1 MNMPVRLLKFL
12 PALLALSFA
21 GMACAGLDPVEQR
34 IVAAVNAELPADVA
48 LLEKV
53 ININSGTMNFAGVR
67 QVGEEFDK
75 AFTELG
81 FDTQWVEGERFN
93 RAGHLVASHGDK
105 GVKVLMIGHLD
116 TVFAPDSPFQRY
128 EPLDG
133 NRVRGPGITD
143 MKGGD
148 VIIVSALKALRSAG
162 VLDELS
168 IRVVLM
174 GDEENRGEPHE
185 IANAALIEAANWAD
199 VAIGFE
205 DGDGNPETI
214 VVSRRGSTSWQLK
227 VSGTPAHSSQVFQPE
242 VGYGAIYETARIL
255 DGFRTALSAEPNLTF
270 NPGVIVGGTDTALD
284 EDTSAGTAFGKENVV
299 ARSVLVNGDIR
310 ALSPQQLV
318 DAKAKMQEIVAA
330 HLNGTGATL
339 EFSDSYPPLAPSEG
353 NYRLL
358 GMYDAVSQDLGF
370 GPVAAVDP
378 RKAGAADVSF
388 TSGLVEMAIDGA
400 GLMGW
405 GGHTDDEI
413 ADMATLPQQTQRM
426 AVLLYRLATPKN
438 PN

>member
-81 FDTQWVEGERFN
+81 FTAQWIDGEGFD

-227 VSGTPAHSSQVFQPE
+227 VTGTPAHSSQVFQPE

-318 DAKAKMQEIVAA
+318 DAKSKMQEIVAA

-413 ADMATLPQQTQRM
+413 ADMNTLPQQTQRM

>member
-12 PALLALSFA
+12 PALLAFFFA
-21 GMACAGLDPVEQR
+21 GMACAELDSVEQR

-53 ININSGTMNFAGVR
+53 ININSGTMNFAGVK

-81 FDTQWVEGERFN
+81 FDTKWVEGERFN

-148 VIIVSALKALRSAG
+148 VVIISALRALKAAG

-174 GDEENRGEPHE
+174 GDEENRGEPMD
-185 IANAALIEAANWAD
+185 IANAALIEAAEWAD

-227 VSGTPAHSSQVFQPE
+227 VTGTPAHSSQVFQPE

-270 NPGVIVGGTDTALD
+270 NPGVIVGGTDTVLD
-284 EDTSAGTAFGKENVV
+284 ADTSAGTAFGKENVV

-310 ALSPQQLV
+310 ALSPEQLV
-318 DAKAKMQEIVAA
+318 DAKARMQEIVSA
-330 HLNGTGATL
+330 HLAGTDATL

-358 GMYDAVSQDLGF
+358 GMYDGVSQDLGF

-378 RKAGAADVSF
+378 RKAGAADISF

-405 GGHTDDEI
+405 GGHTEDEI
-413 ADMATLPQQTQRM
+413 ADMNTLPQQSQRM

>member
-81 FDTQWVEGERFN
+81 FTAQWIDGEGFD

-284 EDTSAGTAFGKENVV
+284 EDTSAGTAFSKENVV

>member
-1 MNMPVRLLKFL
+1 MKVLSVFL
-12 PALLALSFA
+12 SIFLVSGCIASAPSVAAE
-21 GMACAGLDPVEQR
+21 LDPVEAK
-34 IVAAVNAELPADVA
+34 IIAAVDADQAHAVA

-67 QVGEEFDK
+67 RVGQVFQDEFD
-75 AFTELG
+75 ALG
-81 FDTQWVEGERFN
+81 FETRWIEGEDFN

-116 TVFAPDSPFQRY
+116 TVFAPDSPFQSY

-148 VIIVSALKALRSAG
+148 VIIVSALKALRSVG

-174 GDEENRGEPHE
+174 GDEENRGEPQK
-185 IANAALIEAANWAD
+185 IANAVLIEAANWAD

-227 VSGTPAHSSQVFQPE
+227 VTGTPAHSSQVFQPE

-284 EDTSAGTAFGKENVV
+284 EDTSAGTAFGKGNVV

-310 ALSPQQLV
+310 ALSPEQLV
-318 DAKAKMQEIVAA
+318 AAKAKMQEIVAA

-339 EFSDSYPPLAPSEG
+339 AFSDGYPPLAPSEG

-413 ADMATLPQQTQRM
+413 ADMATLPQQSKRA

>member
-1 MNMPVRLLKFL
+1 MKVLSLFL
-12 PALLALSFA
+12 SVFVVSGCLASA
-21 GMACAGLDPVEQR
+21 P
-34 IVAAVNAELPADVA
+34 VAAAEVNETEAKIIAAVDADQAHALA

-67 QVGEEFDK
+67 QVGQVFDEEFT
-75 AFTELG
+75 ALG
-81 FDTQWVEGERFN
+81 FETEWVEGEAFN

-128 EPLDG
+128 EPLEG

-148 VIIVSALKALRSAG
+148 VIIVSVMRALKSAG
-162 VLDELS
+162 VLDEIS

-174 GDEENRGEPHE
+174 GDEENRGQPQE
-185 IANAALIEAANWAD
+185 IANAALIAAAEWAD

-214 VVSRRGSTSWQLK
+214 VVSRRGSTSWELK
-227 VSGTPAHSSQVFQPE
+227 VTGIPAHSSQVFQPE
-242 VGYGAIYETARIL
+242 VGYGAIYEAARIL
-255 DGFRTALSAEPNLTF
+255 DGFRTELSTEPNLTF

-284 EDTSAGTAFGKENVV
+284 ADTSSGTAFGKENVV

-310 ALSPQQLV
+310 ALSPQQLK
-318 DAKAKMQEIVAA
+318 DAKAEMHKIVAD
-330 HLNGTGATL
+330 HLAGTDATL
-339 EFSDSYPPLAPSEG
+339 EFSDSYPPLAPSDG
-353 NYRLL
+353 NFRLL
-358 GMYDAVSQDLGF
+358 RMYDGVSQDLGF

-413 ADMATLPQQTQRM
+413 ADMATLPSQSKRM
-426 AVLLYRLATPKN
+426 AVLLYRLN
-438 PN
+438 Q